1 MQVHGNK
8 KTRIRTCI
16 RHLLVEG
23 GIWSMWRGNGINVLK
38 IAPESALKFMAYEQ
52 VKKFIRSQSSN
63 KELTIMQRFFAGSV
77 AGGFSQTVI
86 YPLEVCDTL
95 GLYNK
100 ATSTSSFNLTVL
112 ELRPWVII
120 VRFVVKVPFCTKV
133 QIKTNKYLLHW
144 LIYQSIKLI
153 VSVTSH
159 LFFKVLNNK

>member
-1 MQVHGNK
+1 M
-8 KTRIRTCI
+8 
-16 RHLLVEG
+16 
-23 GIWSMWRGNGINVLK
+23 WSMWRGNGINVLK

-86 YPLEVCDTL
+86 YPLEVCDTHIIYVSL

-100 ATSTSSFNLTVL
+100 ARSSFNLTFYKSFNLTVYSWG
-112 ELRPWVII
+112 RTPCAII
-120 VRFVVKVPFCTKV
+120 VKFVVKVPFCTKV

-144 LIYQSIKLI
+144 LIYLSIKLI

-159 LFFKVLNNK
+159 LFFQGFE

>member
-100 ATSTSSFNLTVL
+100 ARSSFNLKFYKSFNLTVL
-112 ELRPWVII
+112 QLRPNALSNHCEST
-120 VRFVVKVPFCTKV
+120 FLYKSSN
-133 QIKTNKYLLHW
+133 QNK
-144 LIYQSIKLI
+144 
-153 VSVTSH
+153 
-159 LFFKVLNNK
+159 